1 VSNSWHEIK
10 DWEFIKDVISDAL
23 MAILGLFSVIALVGV
38 LSILFLLMIPFMTT
52 SIVYNY
58 FDR

>member
-1 VSNSWHEIK
+1 MSNSWHEIK